1 MSSAGTLTV
10 LAALSLTAC
19 GRAPDPGPG
28 VLIVSA
34 ASSLTTVIEPLVQAF
49 QRDTGIAVELNLAAS
64 STLASQVLAGAPVD
78 VFISADHIQ
87 MDRVAAAGLLRPAT
101 RTVLL
106 SNQLVV
112 VAPLEPPVLPATSP
126 DVLALFERIAIA
138 DPVAVPAGV
147 YTRAYLES
155 VGLWRRLEDKL
166 VPTRSVRA
174 ALVTVESGA
183 VDAGLVYRTDAL
195 SSDKVTQVYAVPVAD
210 GPEIVYPV
218 AVTAASAD
226 PAASERLLAYL
237 SGAGASASFESAGFI
252 MPKARR

>member
-1 MSSAGTLTV
+1 MHMCSTGTLTV

-49 QRDTGIAVELNLAAS
+49 ERDTGIAVELNLAAS

-126 DVLALFERIAIA
+126 DVLASFERIAIA
-138 DPVAVPAGV
+138 DPVAVP
-147 YTRAYLES
+147 
-155 VGLWRRLEDKL
+155 
-166 VPTRSVRA
+166 A

-195 SSDKVTQVYAVPVAD
+195 SSNKVTQVYAVPVAD